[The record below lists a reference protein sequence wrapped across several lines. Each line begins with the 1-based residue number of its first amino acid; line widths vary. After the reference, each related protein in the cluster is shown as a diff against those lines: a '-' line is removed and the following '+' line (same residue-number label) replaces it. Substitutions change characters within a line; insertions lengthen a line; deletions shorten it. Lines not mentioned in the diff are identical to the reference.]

1 MQMEVTHMLTLF
13 LDCLHEFDPKK
24 FHKILALILDLKI
37 QGFVYYEQLCKKR
50 NNHNC
55 NKV

>member
-1 MQMEVTHMLTLF
+1 MLTLF